1 VDPPLVGTGPFQR
14 MVEGREFKL
23 NAMPKGDIYPPNR
36 VTDLQATAWPQYDR
50 ITLRW
55 TSPGGDYKIGQGEQ
69 SARFEREERSL
80 STFFFSTSRM
90 VQFLAKLLNY

>member
-1 VDPPLVGTGPFQR
+1 MVKVFYYYYHFVVAEFPFCCGGSRPVDPPLVGTGPFQR

-36 VTDLQATAWPQYDR
+36 VTDLQATAWSQYDR

-55 TSPGGDYKIGQGEQ
+55 TSPGGDYKIGQGE
-69 SARFEREERSL
+69 
-80 STFFFSTSRM
+80 
-90 VQFLAKLLNY
+90 